1 MLKRLGAEFLGTA
14 LMVFLGCLSI
24 KLEMSNLLISS
35 TFGIAVFIAILVLR
49 NTSGAHINPAVSIAF
64 YRSNHLEKNALL
76 PYIFAQL
83 LGALAGALI
92 VGQHGFTNFKVDL
105 GVGIIIE
112 VMITFLLM
120 MGIYFI
126 ISKTDDTRIVAL
138 WVGFVV
144 AILAFFFGPYT
155 GASMNPARTFGPNLI
170 SGEISVIPIYWI
182 TTIIGAVLASQ
193 CYKILEKSKLNSNI
207 DRV

>member
-144 AILAFFFGPYT
+144 ALLAFFFGPYT

-170 SGEISVIPIYWI
+170 SGENKCDTNLLDNYDYWRS
-182 TTIIGAVLASQ
+182 TCFPML
-193 CYKILEKSKLNSNI
+193 
-207 DRV
+207 

>member
-1 MLKRLGAEFLGTA
+1 
-14 LMVFLGCLSI
+14 MVFLGCLSI

-92 VGQHGFTNFKVDL
+92 VGQYGFTNFKVDL

-144 AILAFFFGPYT
+144 ALLAFFFGPYT

>member
-83 LGALAGALI
+83 LGAIAGALI

-144 AILAFFFGPYT
+144 ALLAFFFGPYT

>member
-1 MLKRLGAEFLGTA
+1 M
-14 LMVFLGCLSI
+14 
-24 KLEMSNLLISS
+24 
-35 TFGIAVFIAILVLR
+35 
-49 NTSGAHINPAVSIAF
+49 
-64 YRSNHLEKNALL
+64 EKNALL

-144 AILAFFFGPYT
+144 ALLAFFFGPYT

-207 DRV
+207 ERV